1 MSALTSL
8 EKHKLKKFIRTLE
21 LIRGRHT
28 ELVSV
33 YIPSGYDLNKIIN
46 HISQE
51 QGTASNIKDKTT
63 RTHVTDSLER
73 MIRHLRLYKC
83 TPPNGLAVFSGDA
96 SEREGKPDIQVWSIE
111 PPQPINTRLY
121 RCEQTFQLDI
131 LKEMME
137 VKEVFGIVTLD
148 RRECTIGLL
157 KGTQITS
164 LDNIT
169 SRVPGKV
176 KAGGQCLAFGTFV
189 QAASGSLFKIEDCHN
204 PLAVK
209 SALFEQGSTKDSPI
223 TDKWDVSKEET
234 YRIITKNPRLELEA
248 SKDHIFFVSTSNGII
263 EKPAEELKA
272 GDKLVMPEKIDVSG
286 ATQAINSKKYYNSF
300 TILPEGIELIKQKRN
315 EKGFLQRELAKIIGT
330 TQTTISEIELAEIN
344 VKPDV
349 LKKLCSAL
357 GIDFNSFLL
366 KYTRHYNWKA
376 DIRLPQVIDP
386 EFAQFLGFC
395 MGDGC
400 LEQDRITLF
409 EQNKEVAFAYK
420 EKFDSYFN
428 MSSTYRLRE
437 SKNYHQLRFT
447 CRSLVRLIR
456 EEFPTL
462 KQGNSSSIPR
472 QILESESIVA
482 ASFLRGLFD
491 AEGYMAGSRLGIGMN
506 NKGLIQQLQ
515 MLLLRYGIISS
526 FREYDNRRNPYTK
539 NHRFSLE
546 VSEKHSLS
554 LFREHV
560 GFSSTKKSALLSKI
574 ISSKSD
580 KSMVRQIIMQGRKVR
595 EMIEQAGYSLA
606 LFPRVKDFFYNKKE
620 MSKQIFKH
628 SILDCIEDKLLH
640 NQLEA
645 VYNYPFLPVKIHKI
659 EIRQGS
665 AKMVDISVKNQNFIA
680 NCLLVHN
687 SAQRYSRLR
696 EEASKEFFKKVA
708 SLMQDHY
715 LELKN
720 LKGIIVGGPGPSKL
734 DYLNEPYL
742 NNQLKMKIIA
752 VQDISYTDD
761 FGLRE
766 LVEKSQDILAKEA
779 ITEEKEVMQKLLKQL
794 AVKPEMIAYGKDEVL
809 NAIALKAADKVL
821 ISDFVEDTVANDIEE
836 KAEVSGAVVMFISL
850 DTPEGVQLKEIG
862 GLAAFLRYQLT

>member
-1 MSALTSL
+1 MTLTTL
-8 EKHKLKKFIRTLE
+8 EKHKLKRFIRTLE

-33 YIPSGYDLNKIIN
+33 YIPAGYDLNKIIN
-46 HISQE
+46 HIAQE

-73 MIRHLRLYKC
+73 MIRHLRLFKC

-157 KGTQITS
+157 KGTQIST

-169 SRVPGKV
+169 SGVPGKV

-204 PLAVK
+204 PMAVK
-209 SALFEQGSTKDSPI
+209 SAIFDEGYTRDSPI

-234 YRIITKNPRLELEA
+234 YRITTKNPRLELEA
-248 SKDHIFFVSTSNGII
+248 SKDHIFFVSTADGII
-263 EKPAEELKA
+263 EKPAEELRQ
-272 GDKLVMPEKIDVSG
+272 GDKVIMPEKIDVFG
-286 ATQAINSKKYYNSF
+286 AAQAINSKKYYNSF

-315 EKGFLQRELAKIIGT
+315 EKGLLQRQLAKLMGT

-349 LKKLCSAL
+349 LKNLCDAL
-357 GIDFNSFLL
+357 GMDFNSFLL

-409 EQNKEVAFAYK
+409 EQNKDVAFAYK
-420 EKFDSYFN
+420 EKYDGYFN
-428 MSSTYRLRE
+428 ISSAYRFRG
-437 SKNYHQLRFT
+437 SKNYHQIRFT
-447 CRSLVRLIR
+447 CRPLVRLIR
-456 EEFPTL
+456 EEFPAL
-462 KQGNSSSIPR
+462 KQGNNSSIPR
-472 QILESESIVA
+472 QVLESENIVV

-491 AEGYMAGSRLGIGMN
+491 AEGYISGRLGIGMN
-506 NKGLIQQLQ
+506 NKQLMQQMQ
-515 MLLLRYGIISS
+515 MLLLRFGIISS
-526 FREYDNRRNPYTK
+526 LSEYDNRRNLYTK

-546 VSEKHSLS
+546 VSEKRSLE
-554 LFREHV
+554 LFREQI
-560 GFSSTKKSALLSKI
+560 GFTSPKKSALLEKI
-574 ISSKSD
+574 TSSKSD
-580 KSMVRQIIMQGRKVR
+580 KSMVRQILMPGKKVR
-595 EMIEQAGYSLA
+595 EIIEQAGCNLA
-606 LFPRVKDFFYNKKE
+606 LFPRVRDFFYNRKE

-628 SILDCIEDKLLH
+628 SILGCIENKLLH
-640 NQLEA
+640 GRLEA

-659 EIRQGS
+659 EVRRGS

-680 NCLLVHN
+680 NCFLVHN

-696 EEASKEFFKKVA
+696 EEASKEFFKRIA
-708 SLMQDHY
+708 HLMQEHF

-742 NNQLKMKIIA
+742 NNQIKMKIIA
-752 VQDISYTDD
+752 VQDISYTDE

-766 LVEKSQDILAKEA
+766 LVEKSQDVLAKEA

-794 AVKPEMIAYGKDEVL
+794 AVKPEMVAYGKDEVM
-809 NAIALKAADKVL
+809 NAIALNAADKVL
-821 ISDFVEDTVANDIEE
+821 ISDSVEDTIANDIEE
-836 KAEVSGAVVMFISL
+836 KAEASGAVVMFISL

-862 GLAAFLRYQLT
+862 GIAAFLRYQLS